1 MLPKGVTSLAFAAS
15 CLAAAA
21 MPGAAALAAS
31 PHRAAPAAWHETVAT
46 PKTPAQN
53 IRASQRYTRMVA
65 TSPGFR
71 EARMNRE
78 CSPIT
83 DPALHQSCIASF
95 HQEVADWH
103 AGNTSAFY
111 GSSAAELAPTSA
123 GD

>member
-1 MLPKGVTSLAFAAS
+1 MLPKGMTSLAFAAA

-31 PHRAAPAAWHETVAT
+31 AQRTAPAHWRETVAT
-46 PKTPAQN
+46 PKTPEQN

-71 EARMNRE
+71 EARMSKE
-78 CSPIT
+78 CGPIT
-83 DPALHQSCIASF
+83 DPALHQLCIASF

-103 AGNTSAFY
+103 NGNTSAFY